1 MLNGHL
7 PSLWSGLNYSDI
19 TIKDWFDNEIS
30 LPKVSS
36 LSLAFSIANMI
47 KAAIHLNIYK
57 THRTERKFTHQTLS
71 DHLKLSLFY
80 TMLSSNNFRR
90 QNAPS
95 GQNLRPFAILDNIRL
110 LQASND
116 MKLSFLRTGA
126 S

>member
-7 PSLWSGLNYSDI
+7 PSLWSGLNYSEI

-71 DHLKLSLFY
+71 DNMTIFSFFCSTLCSHQMISEGKMHLVGKIFDHLPFWITSGV
-80 TMLSSNNFRR
+80 FRL
-90 QNAPS
+90 AM
-95 GQNLRPFAILDNIRL
+95 I
-110 LQASND
+110 
-116 MKLSFLRTGA
+116 
-126 S
+126 